1 MGAKIP
7 SPIKAEVIRKW
18 LQGISRDQ
26 IANEAHLGAGTVS
39 GIIKESRKENP
50 EINLLLLH

>member
-18 LQGISRDQ
+18 LQGRSRDQ